1 MRHFEWAYCGVRV
14 QHLGKQLTDMIKI
27 TSTGAEAKLV
37 ERLGALDSEGDG
49 WSAVYFAFDRLLE
62 HYRSDYQIKIA
73 LNLLKDL
80 LKDYEG
86 HLYLCKDSTIFLLV
100 QSAPKQLLDKVIFQL
115 RYLFMDD
122 PLAYSPDGEENKE
135 FCQVFDAIEDAE
147 LMGQRARQKMLQEG
161 RSSRGAAVVTG
172 AAQSAPAEKA
182 TSIITHVKEL
192 AKQSSI
198 KLFNATSLA
207 SIEKDLSRADL
218 SIVMRRQPIC
228 AAIPDMTVRRVF
240 DELYINIAHLRQ
252 MMKLDVDLLSNR
264 WLFKYLTELLDE
276 RMLHLIRLAPTRYLE
291 HPVSLNL
298 NVRSLMS
305 DFFYEFDASVNPSV
319 KVSVV
324 IEIQISDVFE
334 DMRGFLIARDAVQKM
349 GYRVCLDGLSDIS
362 FSQIDREALG
372 FDLVKLQWN
381 ADIAADLQSPANKR
395 ISNAIRR
402 CGPNRVIL
410 TRCDNRKA
418 VDYGQAMG
426 VSLFQGRYLD
436 KLMNPLAKVEN

>member
-1 MRHFEWAYCGVRV
+1 
-14 QHLGKQLTDMIKI
+14 MIKI
-27 TSTGAEAKLV
+27 TTTAAEAKLA
-37 ERLGALDSEGDG
+37 EKLATLDGETGWGAIHFS
-49 WSAVYFAFDRLLE
+49 FDRLLE

-73 LNLLKDL
+73 VNLLKDL

-86 HLYLCKDSTIFLLV
+86 HLFLCKDSTIFLLA
-100 QSAPKQLLDKVIFQL
+100 QSVPKQLLDKVVFQL

-122 PLAYSPDGEENKE
+122 PLAYAPDGEENKE
-135 FCQVFDAIEDAE
+135 FCQVYDLAEDGE
-147 LMGQRARQKMLQEG
+147 QLLQRARQKMLQEG
-161 RSSRGAAVVTG
+161 RASRGMATPSASAG
-172 AAQSAPAEKA
+172 APAAPAEKPA
-182 TSIITHVKEL
+182 SLLAQVKEL
-192 AKQSSI
+192 AKSAPI

-207 SIEKDLSRADL
+207 GIERDLSRADL

-252 MMKLDVDLLSNR
+252 MLKLDIDLLSNR

-276 RMLHLIRLAPTRYLE
+276 RMLHMIRLAPTRYLE

-334 DMRGFLIARDAVQKM
+334 DMRGFLMAREAVQKM
-349 GYRVCLDGLSDIS
+349 GYRVCLDGLSDLS

-372 FDLVKLQWN
+372 FDLLKLQWN
-381 ADIAADLQSPANKR
+381 ADITADLQSKQNKK
-395 ISNAIRR
+395 IAEAIRR

>member
-1 MRHFEWAYCGVRV
+1 
-14 QHLGKQLTDMIKI
+14 MIKI
-27 TSTGAEAKLV
+27 TTTGAEVKLV
-37 ERLGALDSEGDG
+37 EKLAILENGGVN
-49 WSAVYFAFDRLLE
+49 WSAIYFAFDQLLE

-73 LNLLKDL
+73 MNLLKDL

-86 HLYLCKDSTIFLLV
+86 HLYLCKDGTIFLLAEAV
-100 QSAPKQLLDKVIFQL
+100 PKQLLDKVIFQL

-122 PLAYSPDGEENKE
+122 PLAYASDGDENPK
-135 FCQVFDAIEDAE
+135 FCQLFDVATEME
-147 LMGQRARQKMLQEG
+147 WLGQRARQKMLDEG
-161 RSSRGAAVVTG
+161 RGSRPKAAANSASS
-172 AAQSAPAEKA
+172 SAPAEKPA
-182 TSIITHVKEL
+182 SLIAHVKEL
-192 AKQSSI
+192 AKHPA

-207 SIEKDLSRADL
+207 TIEKDLARSDL
-218 SIVMRRQPIC
+218 SMVMRRQPIC

-252 MMKLDVDLLSNR
+252 LLRLEVDLLSNR

-276 RMLHLIRLAPTRYLE
+276 RMLHMIRLAPTRYLE

-381 ADIAADLQSPANKR
+381 AEIASDLQSPANKR
-395 ISNAIRR
+395 IYEAIRR

-418 VDYGQAMG
+418 VDYGQALG
-426 VSLFQGRYLD
+426 VSLFQGRYID